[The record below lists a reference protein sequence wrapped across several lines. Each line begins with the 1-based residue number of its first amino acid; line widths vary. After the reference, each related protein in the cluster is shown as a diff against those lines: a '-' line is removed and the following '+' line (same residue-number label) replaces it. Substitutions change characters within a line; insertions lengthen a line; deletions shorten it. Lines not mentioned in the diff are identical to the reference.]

1 MKVEIE
7 IDGKYIEP
15 STVIYTNKVTEEI
28 SRIVEILKEDKP
40 NVINGFKDEEV
51 YIVKL
56 DDIEKIYALNGK
68 VFLET
73 ENNTLEIKRRIYE
86 LEEILPK
93 KNFFRIS
100 NSEIINFDKVKNIE
114 LKIYGTLNIHFNSG
128 KTAYASRR
136 YIKKIKEF
144 LGL

>member
-1 MKVEIE
+1 MKVNVEVDE
-7 IDGKYIEP
+7 KYIEP
-15 STVIYTNKVTEEI
+15 NAIIYTNKITDEI
-28 SRIVEILKEDKP
+28 SKIVDFIKEDKLTA
-40 NVINGFKDEEV
+40 INGFKNEQIV
-51 YIVKL
+51 IVKL
-56 DDIEKIYALNGK
+56 DDIEKIYASNGK

-73 ENNTLEIKRRIYE
+73 KDDTLEVKKRMYE
-86 LEEILPK
+86 LEEVLPK

-114 LKIYGTLNIHFNSG
+114 LKIYGTLVIHFNSG
-128 KTAYASRR
+128 KIAYSSRR